1 MRLNQNWDP
10 VAALLVVA
18 LKFSRLMLILASL
31 SVVLWQVY
39 DVTKM
44 YLSCPV
50 STELQVV
57 PLNYIPN
64 IHMSICKRYEV
75 SDCIFTGI
83 CPPGRN
89 CGRSCFE
96 YLIPPAFSKLTK
108 NFDFWSSALDIRNKT
123 SYRFRDW
130 IENIKVWNDALVK
143 WNVVYDRITFSL
155 DEEEAMFTMQMYP
168 FIENFTLLCYTFK
181 EDVRTLSPRIKLQ
194 RRGDEIFS
202 ISVVFHSR
210 LT

>member
-1 MRLNQNWDP
+1 MNRSRDP
-10 VAALLVVA
+10 VAALFVVA
-18 LKFSRLMLILASL
+18 LNCSRIILILASL
-31 SVVLWQVY
+31 SVVLWQVC

-57 PLNYIPN
+57 PLNDIPN

-75 SDCIFTGI
+75 SDCIFTSI
-83 CPPGRN
+83 CPPGSN
-89 CGRSCFE
+89 CGRSCSDN
-96 YLIPPAFSKLTK
+96 LMPPAFSKFTK
-108 NFDFWSSALDIRNKT
+108 NFDFWSSAFDKRNKT

-155 DEEEAMFTMQMYP
+155 DEEEALFTMQMYP
-168 FIENFTLLCYTFK
+168 FIESFTLLCYTFK

-194 RRGDEIFS
+194 TRGDENFQ
-202 ISVVFHSR
+202 
-210 LT
+210 